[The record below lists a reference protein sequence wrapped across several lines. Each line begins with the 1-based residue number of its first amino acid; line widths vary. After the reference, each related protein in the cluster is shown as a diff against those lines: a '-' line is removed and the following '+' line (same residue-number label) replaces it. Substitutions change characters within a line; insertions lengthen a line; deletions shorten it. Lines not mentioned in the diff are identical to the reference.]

1 MPRKFINYILNKL
14 NKNLLLIFTRN
25 PELGKCKTRLAAK
38 TGDKIALDI
47 YKFLLNHTVAIT
59 QNLNADKQVH
69 YSVAI
74 RDNDIWSNNI
84 YHKKLQNGNDLG
96 SRMMNAFKQGFA
108 DGYKNII
115 IIGSDLFDIT
125 TTDIENAFDH
135 LLKNDFVIGPAT
147 DGGYYLL
154 GMKKL
159 NSSVFKNKDWG
170 TNTVLKDTLNNL
182 KDEKIKL
189 LEAKNDVD
197 YYEDIKDID
206 AFKPF
211 LKNIKND

>member
-84 YHKKLQNGNDLG
+84 YHKKLQNGKDLG

-125 TTDIENAFDH
+125 TTDLENAFDH
-135 LLKNDFVIGPAT
+135 LLKNDFVVGPAT

-170 TNTVLKDTLNNL
+170 TNTVLKDTLKNL

>member
-135 LLKNDFVIGPAT
+135 LLKNDFVVGPAT

>member
-47 YKFLLNHTVAIT
+47 YKFLLNHTIAIT